1 MWGNISLYCMEI
13 FNSRKIEYKDKIRA
27 IATDEKVKLR
37 IIVPRSMKCYGATLC
52 VVKENESPAYYS
64 MFWAGMCGDDN
75 EYWELHFFA
84 TTPGLYWYHF
94 ELDTPWGRSFVRNVG
109 RGVGDFAPD
118 ASDFQQTVY
127 DKDFKTPDWLKG
139 GIIYQIFPDRF
150 YSSGTEKHG
159 VRPSR
164 VMRRWGDEPFWREE
178 QMNGIWNNDY
188 FGGDLKGIEEKLLYL
203 ANLGVTCIY
212 LNPIFEANSNHR
224 YDTADYEKID
234 PLLGTE
240 NDLKSLCKTA
250 REQYG
255 ISIILDGV
263 FSHTGCDSKY
273 FNIYS
278 NYDDVG
284 AYNSKESPY
293 YPWYKFIN
301 WPDEYHSWWGI
312 KLLPEVIEETPEY
325 REYICGKN
333 GILRKWLKCGISG
346 WRLDVADELPDVFLD
361 DLRRAVKD
369 ENSDAVIIGEVWED
383 ATTKLA
389 YGERRRY
396 LLGEQ
401 LDSVM
406 NYPFADA
413 VLNFVKFANADAFID
428 SVMSI
433 IEKYP
438 PQVTNVLMNHIG
450 THDTERAITRLAGEN
465 CDGYGRN
472 WQHEHNKLSDYAYYR
487 GVSMMKIASLIQYTL
502 PGVPSLYYGDEI
514 GMQGMKDP
522 FNRACMDWYEPNTEL
537 HRWYKRLGEIRR
549 GCKAF
554 ERGSFV
560 PVYCSYKTVAYL
572 RSGDNNEVLVAV
584 NLDENAVD
592 INVGSRWDN
601 AYYFFEST
609 VQNGNLHLEPFRYTL
624 LTRNF

>member
-37 IIVPRSMKCYGATLC
+37 IIVPRSMKCCGATLC
-52 VVKENESPAYYS
+52 VAKENESPAYYS

-127 DKDFKTPDWLKG
+127 DKNFKTPDWLKG

-234 PLLGTE
+234 PLLGAE
-240 NDLKSLCKTA
+240 DDLKSLCKTA

-333 GILRKWLKCGISG
+333 GILRKWLKCGVSG

-465 CDGYGRN
+465 CEGYGRH
-472 WQHEHNKLSDYAYYR
+472 WQHEHNKLSDYDYYR